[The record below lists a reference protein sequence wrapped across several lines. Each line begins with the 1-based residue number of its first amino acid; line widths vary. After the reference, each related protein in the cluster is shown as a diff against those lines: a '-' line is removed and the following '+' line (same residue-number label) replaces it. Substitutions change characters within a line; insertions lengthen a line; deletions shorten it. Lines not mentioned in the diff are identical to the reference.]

1 MPTTLTTTTCR
12 RRAPV
17 PMDLDGIADDWATFP
32 AIRTAIGAPA

>member
-1 MPTTLTTTTCR
+1 MPTTLTTTTR